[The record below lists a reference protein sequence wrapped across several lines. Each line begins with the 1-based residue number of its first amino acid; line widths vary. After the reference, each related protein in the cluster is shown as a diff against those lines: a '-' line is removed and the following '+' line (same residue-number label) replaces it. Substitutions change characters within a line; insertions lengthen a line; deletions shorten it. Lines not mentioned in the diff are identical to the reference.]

1 MDEDTRR
8 TEPILSEI
16 KNGWAALGHGWAVHG
31 RTKEEALQKYYE
43 AEAKHREINQRPFWH
58 ERLRQEELQD
68 RTD

>member
-16 KNGWAALGHGWAVHG
+16 KNGWAALGPGWAVHG

-43 AEAKHREINQRPFWH
+43 AEAKHPEIDQRPFWH